1 MKKKIVI
8 CPGCNHF
15 YARHIK
21 NVEGDVICLDVHHFI
36 SDRGV
41 VGLRSSIGWDCF
53 NGKRVRADSK
63 SFWVMAARSFFSKV
77 FNVAFVVALRLFLL
91 RDCRA
96 RF

>member
-41 VGLRSSIGWDCF
+41 VGLRSSIGCDCF
-53 NGKRVRADSK
+53 NGKSVRADS
-63 SFWVMAARSFFSKV
+63 M
-77 FNVAFVVALRLFLL
+77 
-91 RDCRA
+91 RDVRKA
-96 RF
+96 EEKRWWEVGM